1 MERQKMRLV
10 VKVGTSTL
18 AHSTGNLNIRRVE
31 MLCKVLSDIKNAGN
45 EVLLVSS
52 GATGM
57 GSGKLGLLKRPDDI
71 STKQAAAAVGQ
82 CELMYTYDKL
92 FQQYNHC
99 VAQVLLTRS
108 DIEDESR
115 RENLH
120 RTFFRLLD
128 FHVLPIINE
137 NDSVAT
143 EEFFIGEND
152 SLAAL
157 VSTIVDADLV
167 VLLSDIDGLFTAD
180 PHKDPDA
187 KLISRVEEITPELRA
202 LGGGAGSDFG
212 TGGMSAK
219 LNAAQIAMDAGCDM
233 IIANGDHPE
242 ILYDIMEGKE
252 VGTRFAAKR

>member
-1 MERQKMRLV
+1 MRIV
-10 VKVGTSTL
+10 IKVGTSTL
-18 AHSTGNLNIRRVE
+18 AHATGNTNIRRVE
-31 MLCKVLSDIKNAGN
+31 TLCRVLSDIKNAGH

-57 GSGKLGLLKRPDDI
+57 GSGKLGLLKKPEDI

-108 DIEDESR
+108 DIEDPTR
-115 RENLH
+115 RAHLH
-120 RTFFRLLD
+120 NTFFRLLD
-128 FHVLPIINE
+128 FHVLPVINE

-157 VSTIVDADLV
+157 VSTIVEADLV

-180 PHKDPDA
+180 PRKDPA
-187 KLISRVEEITPELRA
+187 ARLIERVEEITPQMLQQA
-202 LGGGAGSDFG
+202 GGSGSDFG
-212 TGGMSAK
+212 SGGMAAK
-219 LNAAQIAMDAGCDM
+219 LNAAQIAMNAGIDM
-233 IIANGDHPE
+233 VIANGSHPE
-242 ILYDIMEGKE
+242 ILYDIIEGKNI
-252 VGTRFAAKR
+252 GTRFIARKEAS